1 MTVDEELAKLED
13 DIRRLKIE
21 YEVYFSGSSPRPP
34 RDIVFRVET
43 VLKRYGSDQ
52 AKMNFGQR
60 YKLNGLA
67 QKYAVQNSL
76 WKRRLIEKEE
86 GRGEFAQRR
95 RELEALTAEKTVRV
109 VCSDPE
115 GEPEKVDQIFKAII
129 SAQRKV
135 DQKLEYVDPAR
146 FQKFLCDKTKQIKAS
161 FRCARVQF
169 SVSIE
174 NGKVKFKAVK
184 A

>member
-1 MTVDEELAKLED
+1 MTIDEELSKLED

-21 YEVYFSGSSPRPP
+21 YEVYFNGNADRPP
-34 RDIVFRVET
+34 RDRVYRVET
-43 VLKRYGSDQ
+43 FIKHYTSDQ
-52 AKMNFGQR
+52 SDLNFGQR

-76 WKRRLIEKEE
+76 WKRRLMEKEE
-86 GRGEFAQRR
+86 GRGQFAQRR
-95 RELEALTAEKTVRV
+95 RELEELTAEKTVRV

-115 GEPEKVDQIFKAII
+115 GEPEKVDRIFKAMI

-135 DQKLEYVDPAR
+135 GQKVENLDPAR
-146 FQKFLCDKTKQIKAS
+146 FQKYIRDKTREIKAS
-161 FRCARVQF
+161 LGCDKVQF
-169 SVSIE
+169 SVSVE